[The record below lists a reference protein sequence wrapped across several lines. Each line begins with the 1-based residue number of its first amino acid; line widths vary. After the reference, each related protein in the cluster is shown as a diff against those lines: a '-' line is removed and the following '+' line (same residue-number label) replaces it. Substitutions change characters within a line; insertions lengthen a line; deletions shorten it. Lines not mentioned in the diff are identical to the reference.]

1 MTVNGAGTR
10 SQQLRY
16 WWESPRERLRHTV
29 TEANLLRHLDAA
41 PQRVLDVAGGDGTD
55 AIRLAALGHEV
66 TMLDPAGAMLTT
78 AMENAEAYDVADR
91 LHVVQ
96 AVAEDAPE
104 LFSANDFDAVLCHN
118 LLQFVDDRRA
128 MLAAVMA
135 PLRRG
140 GLLSVLAPNADSV
153 AEPAG
158 PSCAPEEIVEHLVAL
173 GVTMV
178 RRYGV
183 RCLPDPRPDEEID
196 DTGLAAL
203 ELAMADR
210 MPYLAT
216 ARYLH
221 LIALY

>member
-10 SQQLRY
+10 PREFRY
-16 WWESPRERLRHTV
+16 WWESPLETLRHTV
-29 TEANLLRHLDAA
+29 TESNLLRHLDAA

-66 TMLDPAGAMLTT
+66 TVLDPAGAMLTV
-78 AMENAEAYDVADR
+78 AMEHAEAYDVADR

-104 LFSANDFDAVLCHN
+104 LFSPNDFDAVLCHN
-118 LLQFVDDRRA
+118 LLQFVDDRCSV
-128 MLAAVMA
+128 LAAVMA
-135 PLRRG
+135 PLRPG
-140 GLLSVLAPNADSV
+140 GLLSVLAPNADGAAGST
-153 AEPAG
+153 G
-158 PSCAPEEIVEHLVAL
+158 PSCAAAEIVGHLVAL

-183 RCLPDPRPDEEID
+183 RCLPDPLPDEEID
-196 DTGLAAL
+196 VPDLEDL

-210 MPYLAT
+210 MPYLTT

-221 LIALY
+221 LIAIR